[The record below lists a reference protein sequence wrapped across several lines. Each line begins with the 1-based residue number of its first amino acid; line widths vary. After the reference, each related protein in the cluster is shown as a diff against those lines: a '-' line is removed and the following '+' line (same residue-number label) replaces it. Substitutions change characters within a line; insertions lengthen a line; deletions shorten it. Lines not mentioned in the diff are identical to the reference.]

1 MRGPL
6 HAVLVVAL
14 AAMAVV
20 PTGRTSAQAPAPVDF
35 ARDIQ
40 PLLRTN
46 CYGCH
51 GEAVQSGNFRL
62 DRRRDS
68 LPNRVG
74 ANGARIVPGNS
85 AASRLFVR
93 VSGNQ
98 GGLQMPPTGA
108 LRPEEIGLL
117 KSWID
122 QGAPW
127 PDALDGEQPSPP
139 RDPAADRLLA
149 ALRQGDRPAVERL
162 LTESP
167 AVARAP
173 GSGGITPLMY
183 AALYRD
189 AASVR
194 RLLELGADA
203 KAQNDA
209 GATALM
215 WAVDDLEI
223 TRLLLDG
230 GADPNA
236 RSVDGRTP
244 LLLAAARAGG
254 SDVVKLLLDRG
265 AKIDGQ
271 PALVPA
277 GDAGDAA
284 TIRLLLDRGA
294 DTGAL
299 PADLAMRSGCADCA
313 ELLLK
318 VAARP
323 GLTRALQTM
332 GRYGNSAGMALLLA
346 RGAEPTAAALRAAA
360 ASEGIPSEGVTALL
374 ERGVR
379 DDEAMHWAVRQ
390 GNTPVVAAL
399 RHAGVADI
407 TLPAPAL
414 RKPAAPRS
422 VRAAIDASLPILQH
436 ADTLFLKTA
445 GCISCHHNSLFQMT
459 SAAVR
464 PKGFRVDEVAVR
476 DQMTRTRAYLA
487 SWRER
492 ELQDI
497 GIPGQIDTTAYILAG
512 LADTDYAADP
522 ATDALARFVRRRQFA
537 DGSWHVASQRPPIES
552 SNIAMTALAIRSLAA
567 YAPTPLKADYARAVQ
582 RGAAWLATAAPVTT
596 EDHAFVLL
604 GLAWAHAGQA
614 TMRRPAEALLAR
626 QRSDG
631 GWNQLPTLASDA
643 YATGLALTALA
654 TSGAVAADHAAY
666 RKGVQFLL
674 NTQLDDGS
682 WYVRSRAIPVQMY
695 FDSEF
700 PHGPD
705 QFISAAATNWATMAL
720 AGAVR

>member
-1 MRGPL
+1 MRLPFFGL
-6 HAVLVVAL
+6 LVVIP

-20 PTGRTSAQAPAPVDF
+20 LSGQTAAPPPAPVDF
-35 ARDIQ
+35 ARDVQ
-40 PLLRTN
+40 PLLRAN

-51 GEAVQSGNFRL
+51 GEAMQSGNFRL

-74 ANGARIVPGNS
+74 ANGARIVPGRS
-85 AASRLFVR
+85 AASRLYVR
-93 VSGNQ
+93 VSGGE
-98 GGLQMPPTGA
+98 GGLQMPPTGP
-108 LRPEEIGLL
+108 LRPEEISTI
-117 KSWID
+117 KAWID
-122 QGAPW
+122 QGAAW
-127 PDALDGEQPSPP
+127 PDELDGERPSPP
-139 RDPAADRLLA
+139 RDPVANQLLD

-162 LTESP
+162 LKQTP
-167 AVARAP
+167 AAARAP
-173 GSGGITPLMY
+173 GSAGITPLMY

-189 AASVR
+189 AALVR

-203 KAQNDA
+203 KARNDA

-215 WAVDDLEI
+215 WAVDDPEI
-223 TRLLLDG
+223 TGLLLDS
-230 GADPNA
+230 GADPNV
-236 RSVDGRTP
+236 RSVDGRTA
-244 LLLAAARAGG
+244 LLLAAARAAG

-265 AKIDGQ
+265 AKADGQ

-284 TIRLLLDRGA
+284 TIRLLLDRGV
-294 DTGAL
+294 DTGTL
-299 PADLAMRSGCADCA
+299 PVDLAMRSGCADCA

-318 VAARP
+318 VATRP
-323 GLTRALQTM
+323 SLTRALQTA
-332 GRYGNSAGMALLLA
+332 GRYGNSTGMALLLA

-360 ASEGIPSEGVTALL
+360 ASEGTPAEGVTALL

-379 DDEAMHWAVRQ
+379 DDEAMHWAARQ

-399 RHAGVADI
+399 RRAGVAEI
-407 TLPAPAL
+407 TLPTPAL
-414 RKPAAPRS
+414 SKPASPRS
-422 VRAAIDASLPILQH
+422 VRAAIDASLPILQR
-436 ADTLFLKTA
+436 ADTVFLKTA
-445 GCISCHHNSLFQMT
+445 GCVSCHHNSLFQMT

-464 PKGFRVDEVAVR
+464 PKGFRIDEAAVR

-492 ELQDI
+492 ALQDI

-512 LADTDYAADP
+512 LADADYAADP
-522 ATDALARFVRRRQFA
+522 ATDALARYVKRRQFA
-537 DGSWHVASQRPPIES
+537 DGSWHVASHRPPIES
-552 SNIAMTALAIRSLAA
+552 SSIAMTALAIRSLAA
-567 YAPTPLKADYARAVQ
+567 YAPAPLKTDYARAI
-582 RGAAWLATAAPVTT
+582 RGGAAWLTTAAPTTT
-596 EDHAFVLL
+596 EDYAFVLL
-604 GLAWAHAGQA
+604 GLAWAHEGQA
-614 TMRRPAEALLAR
+614 AMRRTADALLAQ

-643 YATGLALTALA
+643 YATGLVLTALA
-654 TSGAVAADHAAY
+654 TSGAIAADHAAY

-674 NTQLDDGS
+674 NTQLEDGS
-682 WYVRSRAIPVQMY
+682 WYVRSRAIPVQLY